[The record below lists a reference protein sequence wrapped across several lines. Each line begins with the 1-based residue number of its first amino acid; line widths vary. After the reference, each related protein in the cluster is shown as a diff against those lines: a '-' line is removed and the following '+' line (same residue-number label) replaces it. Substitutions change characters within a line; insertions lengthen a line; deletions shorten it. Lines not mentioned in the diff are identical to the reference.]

1 MNAIDAII
9 LVVLVLSALIGLV
22 RGLTRE
28 GLGLMGWVGAT
39 LLAPLSLPA
48 VNFIARGYISNPMIA
63 DGITL
68 TVNFIILLIAFTILS
83 HILAGYV
90 KDSKVGGLDR
100 VLGLGF
106 GIIRGSFMLG
116 TLEIGLSI
124 FIGRE
129 QYPAP
134 LIESR
139 LVPAVI
145 HLSNGLRELIPQ
157 RILDMAHHYAP
168 PTAAPTQT
176 IPLPPASAFNPL
188 QQPVP
193 DPQLPAS
200 PQQQTT
206 VLKDITKAA
215 AAAAVDQTVTELAK
229 LKPQSKKTTAEKQEG
244 YNNAQRSEMDRLIQT
259 TE

>member
-9 LVVLVLSALIGLV
+9 LAVLALSALIGLV

-39 LLAPLSLPA
+39 LLTPLSLPA
-48 VNFIARGYISNPMIA
+48 VSPIARGYISNPMIA

-68 TVNFIILLIAFTILS
+68 TANFIILLIAFTILS

-106 GIIRGSFMLG
+106 GIIRGSFMLA

-124 FIGRE
+124 FIGRG
-129 QYPAP
+129 QYPTPFTEA
-134 LIESR
+134 R

-145 HLSNGLRELIPQ
+145 HLSDGLRELIPQ
-157 RILDMAHHYAP
+157 RILDMANQYAP
-168 PTAAPTQT
+168 SAAASAPTT
-176 IPLPPASAFNPL
+176 TLPQPTSTFNPL
-188 QQPVP
+188 QPAS
-193 DPQLPAS
+193 DPRLPS
-200 PQQQTT
+200 PQQQTA
-206 VLKDITKAA
+206 LKDITKAA

-229 LKPQSKKTTAEKQEG
+229 LKPQSKKTTAEEQEG
-244 YNNAQRSEMDRLIQT
+244 YNKAQRSEMDRLVQT

>member
-9 LVVLVLSALIGLV
+9 LVVLGLSALIGLV

-48 VNFIARGYISNPMIA
+48 VSPITRGYISNPMLA
-63 DGITL
+63 DGVTL
-68 TVNFIILLIAFTILS
+68 TINFILLLIAFTILS
-83 HILAGYV
+83 HVLAGYV
-90 KDSKVGGLDR
+90 KESKVGGLDR

-106 GIIRGSFMLG
+106 GIIRGSFILG

-124 FIGRE
+124 FVGRE
-129 QYPAP
+129 HYPTP
-134 LIESR
+134 ITDSR
-139 LVPAVI
+139 FVPAVM

-168 PTAAPTQT
+168 PTVASASTAPLA
-176 IPLPPASAFNPL
+176 PMSAFNPL
-188 QQPVP
+188 QPP
-193 DPQLPAS
+193 TDPHPN
-200 PQQQTT
+200 PQRRA
-206 VLKDITKAA
+206 VLNEVTKAA
-215 AAAAVDQTVTELAK
+215 AAAAVDKTVTELAK
-229 LKPQSKKTTAEKQEG
+229 LKPQAKKTASEELEG
-244 YNNAQRSEMDRLIQT
+244 YNKSQRSEMDRLIQT